1 MSQSLTVLGGITAE
15 QFLTEY
21 WQKKPLL
28 VRNAMPE
35 IIGLLEPDDVKELAL
50 DEDISAR
57 LIRQKNKN
65 PNEWHVKSSPLTKGD
80 FQKLPNLWTILVQAV
95 DHYSFDIA
103 ELWKKFPFIPQWRRD
118 DIMVSYAPKGG
129 SVGKHFDF
137 YDVFLVQGHGHR
149 RWQLGQMCDES
160 TTFVP
165 DQPLKLLTEIDV
177 QFDEVLAPGDL
188 LYVPPGLSH
197 YGVAEDDC
205 LTFSFGFRMPNLA
218 EMSDRLSEQFAKN
231 SALKQPLADI
241 TRQKTNNIGE
251 INGTE
256 FSYLKTQLLDYL
268 TQAPEFDA
276 AIMAYMSE
284 SKYPNSIPEPEE
296 IAVDD
301 LLEVIHSGYQLL
313 LEPASKILYRQQND
327 CLEFWANG
335 EQLCISQTFEP
346 YIKQIADGMGII
358 FNEQFNQTEILEDI
372 TQLLNDAVLMLL
384 PPSEIN
390 SLRVVHA
397 SLFLSHFFDD
407 ILCDSVF
414 IGKKF
419 SFSCSFFI
427 FCF

>member
-1 MSQSLTVLGGITAE
+1 MSQSLAVLGGITAE
-15 QFLTEY
+15 QFLNEY

-35 IIGLLEPDDVKELAL
+35 IIGLLEPEDVQELAL
-50 DEDISAR
+50 EEDVTAR

-80 FQKLPNLWTILVQAV
+80 FQKLPNLWTLLVQAV
-95 DHYSFDIA
+95 DHYSFDIS

-160 TTFVP
+160 TQFIP
-165 DQPLKLLTEIDV
+165 DQPLKLLPEMDI

-205 LTFSFGFRMPNLA
+205 LTFSFGFRMPNLSEMIDQVSDKFA
-218 EMSDRLSEQFAKN
+218 ENTLLKN
-231 SALKQPLADI
+231 PLADI
-241 TRQKTNNIGE
+241 ARQQTAHLGE
-251 INGTE
+251 INEVE

-284 SKYPNSIPEPEE
+284 SSYPNNIPEPEE
-296 IAVDD
+296 VEASD
-301 LLEVIHSGYQLL
+301 LSEIIGTGYELI
-313 LEPASKILYRQQND
+313 LEPASRLLYRMQNGSLD
-327 CLEFWANG
+327 FWANG
-335 EQLCISQTFEP
+335 ENVCISETFAAQL
-346 YIKQIADGMGII
+346 KRIADGENIALDES
-358 FNEQFNQTEILEDI
+358 FNDDAVLEDI
-372 TQLLNDAVLMLL
+372 AMLLNNAVVMLL
-384 PPSEIN
+384 PPQE
-390 SLRVVHA
+390 
-397 SLFLSHFFDD
+397 
-407 ILCDSVF
+407 
-414 IGKKF
+414 
-419 SFSCSFFI
+419 
-427 FCF
+427 

>member
-137 YDVFLVQGHGHR
+137 YDVFLVQAHGHR

-160 TTFVP
+160 TAFVP

-188 LYVPPGLSH
+188 LYVPPSLSH

-296 IAVDD
+296 IAVED

-335 EQLCISQTFEP
+335 EQLCISQTFEADL
-346 YIKQIADGMGII
+346 KQIADGMSII
-358 FNEQFNQTEILEDI
+358 FDEQFNRTEILEDI
-372 TQLLNDAVLMLL
+372 AQLLNNAVLMLL
-384 PPSEIN
+384 PPSE
-390 SLRVVHA
+390 
-397 SLFLSHFFDD
+397 
-407 ILCDSVF
+407 
-414 IGKKF
+414 
-419 SFSCSFFI
+419 
-427 FCF
+427 